1 MNEQEMLEAMRTE
14 AKERNENLKKQA
26 SDRLKKNAEYNK
38 SNKRKDWLCKVTILL
53 LASVIPHDSGYIAD
67 NATLYISADEA
78 EASLETL
85 RTFARADLDF
95 KVMHLQVI
103 GTVDTK

>member
-1 MNEQEMLEAMRTE
+1 MQ
-14 AKERNENLKKQA
+14 
-26 SDRLKKNAEYNK
+26 
-38 SNKRKDWLCKVTILL
+38 SNYFAIGIRYT
-53 LASVIPHDSGYIAD
+53 PDSGYIVD

-85 RTFARADLDF
+85 RAFARADLDF

>member
-1 MNEQEMLEAMRTE
+1 MQ
-14 AKERNENLKKQA
+14 
-26 SDRLKKNAEYNK
+26 
-38 SNKRKDWLCKVTILL
+38 SNYFAIGIRYT
-53 LASVIPHDSGYIAD
+53 HESGYIAD

-78 EASLETL
+78 EASLKTL
-85 RTFARADLDF
+85 RAFARPDLDF

>member
-1 MNEQEMLEAMRTE
+1 MQ
-14 AKERNENLKKQA
+14 
-26 SDRLKKNAEYNK
+26 
-38 SNKRKDWLCKVTILL
+38 SNYFAIGIRHT
-53 LASVIPHDSGYIAD
+53 PDSGYIVD

>member
-1 MNEQEMLEAMRTE
+1 MQ
-14 AKERNENLKKQA
+14 
-26 SDRLKKNAEYNK
+26 
-38 SNKRKDWLCKVTILL
+38 SNYFAIGIRYT
-53 LASVIPHDSGYIAD
+53 PDSGYIAD

-78 EASLETL
+78 ESSLETL

-95 KVMHLQVI
+95 KVLHLQVI

>member
-1 MNEQEMLEAMRTE
+1 MQ
-14 AKERNENLKKQA
+14 
-26 SDRLKKNAEYNK
+26 
-38 SNKRKDWLCKVTILL
+38 SNYFAFGIRYTP
-53 LASVIPHDSGYIAD
+53 ASGYIAD
-67 NATLYISADEA
+67 NATLHISADEA

-85 RTFARADLDF
+85 RTFARADLDS